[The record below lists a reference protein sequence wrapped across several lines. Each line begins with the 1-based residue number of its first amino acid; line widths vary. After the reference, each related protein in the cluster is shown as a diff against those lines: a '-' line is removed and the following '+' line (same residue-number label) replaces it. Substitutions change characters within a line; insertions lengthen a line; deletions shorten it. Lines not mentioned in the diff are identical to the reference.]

1 VATLPAPK
9 TGRAAAGPPRAVPD
23 VSGLSLRQA
32 VLALH
37 SAGFRVR
44 LERGAVLATAPA
56 AGSLVPAGT
65 VVRLAVG
72 S

>member
-1 VATLPAPK
+1 
-9 TGRAAAGPPRAVPD
+9 VPD
-23 VSGLSLRQA
+23 VHGLSLRQA
-32 VLALH
+32 VHALH
-37 SAGFRVR
+37 AAGFHVQ

-56 AGSLVPAGT
+56 AGSLAPVGA